1 MTSTRQNKVARLIQ
15 RDLSDIFQKESKNLF
30 NGALVS
36 VTVVRVSPDLSFAKV
51 YVSIFAPGTDSTEA
65 VFELVQSRV
74 KKIRALLAQRVA
86 KQLRIIP
93 ELAFFVDDS
102 LDYEK
107 RIEDLLR

>member
-51 YVSIFAPGTDSTEA
+51 YVSIFAPGTDSVDV
-65 VFELVQSRV
+65 VFELLQTRV

-86 KQLRIIP
+86 KQLRVIP